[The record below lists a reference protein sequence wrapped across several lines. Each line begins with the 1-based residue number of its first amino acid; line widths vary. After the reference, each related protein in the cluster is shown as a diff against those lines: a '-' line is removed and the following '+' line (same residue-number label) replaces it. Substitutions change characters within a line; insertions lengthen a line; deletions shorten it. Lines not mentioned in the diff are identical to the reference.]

1 MNNTYTIKKK
11 FTALDFE
18 EGNLVYDATHDAMLK
33 VAYIGKRRV
42 QSKTILQ
49 IIFEDTANGM
59 LIKVEALDEKGTLP
73 KDRKGNKQFKHLIKI
88 RGSNPTTSPYWIYPY
103 WTYPV
108 NPPTYPSYPWY
119 DYWYNTQT
127 SDSIPSMSGNISSTR
142 TGTINN
148 LGNITP
154 TGTINNPS
162 NITFASDN
170 VSSTSDSDNV
180 LRTVDGNTI
189 TWTTSTSSGLSDISN
204 NTTTINKDQT
214 QQDQA
219 TTQAF
224 WNMFGF
230 GYDEEKEEYVGK
242 F

>member
-49 IIFEDTANGM
+49 IIFEDTSNGM
-59 LIKVEALDEKGTLP
+59 LIRVEALDEKGTLP
-73 KDRKGNKQFKHLIKI
+73 KDKRGNKQFKHLIKI
-88 RGSNPTTSPYWIYPY
+88 KVSNPTTIPYWIYP
-103 WTYPV
+103 TYPV
-108 NPPTYPSYPWY
+108 NPPTYPWY
-119 DYWYNTQT
+119 DYWYNTRIGDINLPST
-127 SDSIPSMSGNISSTR
+127 SISGTSMSEIISVSETS
-142 TGTINN
+142 NN
-148 LGNITP
+148 PGNIT
-154 TGTINNPS
+154 I
-162 NITFASDN
+162 ASDN
-170 VSSTSDSDNV
+170 VSSTA
-180 LRTVDGNTI
+180 DGNTT
-189 TWTTSTSSGLSDISN
+189 TWTTSTSTGLSDISN
-204 NTTTINKDQT
+204 NTITINNDQI

-230 GYDEEKEEYVGK
+230 GYDEEKEEYKGK

>member
-1 MNNTYTIKKK
+1 MDNTYTIKKK

-18 EGNLVYDATHDAMLK
+18 VGNLVYDAAHDAMLK

-59 LIKVEALDEKGTLP
+59 LIRVEALDEKGTLP
-73 KDRKGNKQFKHLIKI
+73 KDKKGNKQFKHLIKI
-88 RGSNPTTSPYWIYPY
+88 RVNDPITSPYWVYPQRI
-103 WTYPV
+103 YPV
-108 NPPTYPSYPWY
+108 NPWWYNQPTYPWY
-119 DYWYNTQT
+119 DFWYNTQT
-127 SDSIPSMSGNISSTR
+127 TDSIPLMSETISG

-148 LGNITP
+148 L
-154 TGTINNPS
+154 S
-162 NITFASDN
+162 NITIASDN
-170 VSSTSDSDNV
+170 VSSTTD
-180 LRTVDGNTI
+180 TNTSA
-189 TWTTSTSSGLSDISN
+189 WTTSTSTGLSGNISFNTNMVN
-204 NTTTINKDQT
+204 NDQT
-214 QQDQA
+214 QQDQK
-219 TTQAF
+219 TSQAF

>member
-1 MNNTYTIKKK
+1 MDNTYTIKKK

-59 LIKVEALDEKGTLP
+59 LIRVEALDEKGTLP
-73 KDRKGNKQFKHLIKI
+73 KDKKGNKQFKHLIKI
-88 RGSNPTTSPYWIYPY
+88 KVSNPITIPYWIYPQCPRRNY
-103 WTYPV
+103 WSTPV
-108 NPPTYPSYPWY
+108 NPPTYPWY
-119 DYWYNTQT
+119 DFWYNTQT
-127 SDSIPSMSGNISSTR
+127 GDNLSLMDRAGTGWISTTS
-142 TGTINN
+142 N
-148 LGNITP
+148 LGDITK
-154 TGTINNPS
+154 TGSTGS
-162 NITFASDN
+162 NS
-170 VSSTSDSDNV
+170 V
-180 LRTVDGNTI
+180 LSTVDGNTS

-204 NTTTINKDQT
+204 NTITNTATAYNDQT

-219 TTQAF
+219 TTQKF

-230 GYDEEKEEYVGK
+230 GYDEEKEEYKGK

>member
-1 MNNTYTIKKK
+1 MDNTYTIKKK
-11 FTALDFE
+11 FTALDLE

-59 LIKVEALDEKGTLP
+59 LIRVEALDEKGTLP
-73 KDRKGNKQFKHLIKI
+73 KDNRGNKQFKHLIKI
-88 RGSNPTTSPYWIYPY
+88 RVNNPTDIPYWIYPQR
-103 WTYPV
+103 TYPV
-108 NPPTYPSYPWY
+108 NPYQTYPQY
-119 DYWYNTQT
+119 DYWYNPTQI
-127 SDSIPSMSGNISSTR
+127 SGNLPSISPSISGTSMSEIISGS
-142 TGTINN
+142 GTSNN
-148 LGNITP
+148 PVNIT
-154 TGTINNPS
+154 I
-162 NITFASDN
+162 ASDN
-170 VSSTSDSDNV
+170 VSSTA
-180 LRTVDGNTI
+180 DGNIT
-189 TWTTSTSSGLSDISN
+189 TWTTSTSTGLSDVSN
-204 NTTTINKDQT
+204 NTITINNDQI

-230 GYDEEKEEYVGK
+230 GYDEEKEEYKGK